1 MKTKAEIN
9 QSIRL
14 SDRDIENLSHID
26 GNVYIF
32 NSNTGSVNVRIETT
46 EKKLAE
52 AIIEL
57 VENQE
62 CGYREVVN
70 IVKRAL
76 IEYAFSQTGSVT
88 GMAQYLKM
96 PKRAFESMVK
106 RNNSNLQITNN
117 NLKKV
122 RSIPVAR

>member
-14 SDRDIENLSHID
+14 SDKDIENLSRVD

-32 NSNTGSVNVRIETT
+32 NANSGSVNVKIETT

-52 AIIEL
+52 AIREL

-70 IVKRAL
+70 IVRRAL
-76 IEYAFSQTGSVT
+76 IEYAFCQTGTVS
-88 GMAQYLKM
+88 GAARYLKLK
-96 PKRAFESMVK
+96 PRSLANAV
-106 RNNSNLQITNN
+106 RNNRQTKQLEILDK

-122 RSIPVAR
+122 RSLPI